1 MPRVL
6 RYLPTN
12 LTALETDGK
21 LSVARDTVKSDMRNL
36 YTKLSTHRLAE
47 ALARALGLPTT
58 RR

>member
-1 MPRVL
+1 VL

-12 LTALETDGK
+12 LTASEIAGE
-21 LSVARDTVKSDMRNL
+21 LSVARNAVKSDMRNL

-47 ALARALGLPTT
+47 ALARALGLLAT